1 MKVTVNTKI
10 ADIDFDILTPSNYQY
25 FQNLLENRTIIYN
38 EEINENIVESVII
51 PLLQFE
57 KDDSTEPVT
66 LYLSTIGGSVS
77 DSLVLCNIIDY
88 YKKPL
93 TIVVF
98 GYAASMGTVILAAG
112 SKNPNVTRVCYPFS
126 YGLLHAG
133 SQAFGGEALTVADAL
148 EFSQRLDKKMKYYI
162 LEHTN
167 ITEEEYDS
175 KARTQWYLDAHDLK
189 KYGFIDKI
197 IGED

>member
-1 MKVTVNTKI
+1 
-10 ADIDFDILTPSNYQY
+10 
-25 FQNLLENRTIIYN
+25 
-38 EEINENIVESVII
+38 
-51 PLLQFE
+51 
-57 KDDSTEPVT
+57 
-66 LYLSTIGGSVS
+66 
-77 DSLVLCNIIDY
+77 
-88 YKKPL
+88 
-93 TIVVF
+93 
-98 GYAASMGTVILAAG
+98 MGTVILAAG
-112 SKNPNVTRVCYPFS
+112 SKNPNVTRMCYPFS

-162 LEHTN
+162 LDHTK

-175 KARTQWYLDAHDLK
+175 KARTQWYLDAEDLK